1 MANTFAHVELNTSNP
16 VAAKEFYRKIFAWK
30 MQDMEM
36 GPGMFYTMVDTGSR
50 QASAGLQQKPMPDA
64 PNAWLPYVEVA
75 SVKKTIEKA
84 KALGAQ
90 IIISYQP
97 LPDMGVIGL
106 FLDPT
111 GAALG
116 IWEKEK
122 KPVKKPAH
130 KKAPKKAKRG
140 KK

>member
-1 MANTFAHVELNTSNP
+1 
-16 VAAKEFYRKIFAWK
+16 
-30 MQDMEM
+30 M
-36 GPGMFYTMVDTGSR
+36 GPGMVYTMINTGSR
-50 QASAGLQQKPMPDA
+50 QAGAGIQQKPMPDA

-97 LPDMGVIGL
+97 LPDMGAIGR

-116 IWEKEK
+116 VWEKDK
-122 KPVKKPAH
+122 APAR

-140 KK
+140 KR